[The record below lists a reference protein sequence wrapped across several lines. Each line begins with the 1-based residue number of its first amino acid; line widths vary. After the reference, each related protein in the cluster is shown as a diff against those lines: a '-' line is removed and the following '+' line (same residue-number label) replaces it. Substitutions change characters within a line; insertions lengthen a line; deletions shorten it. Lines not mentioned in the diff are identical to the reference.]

1 MQALHDRLQACLDE
15 RATCGQLRRL
25 CATPPGI
32 DFCSNDYLGLA
43 RDSQLRQ
50 QHAHAVAH
58 AAPALGSTGSRLI
71 SGNSTAAEGLEHE
84 LAHWLGYQRGLL
96 MGSGYSAN
104 VGLLAAVAQRGDTL
118 LLDELAHASL
128 IDGANLS
135 RAKRH
140 KFAHNNLDDLEARL
154 MRASE
159 SKELSA
165 STHKQTFVVIES
177 IYSMDGDRAPL
188 ALIAALCHRYGAALI
203 VDEAHGIGAFG
214 AQGEGLVAQQGL
226 QSQVFAC
233 VYTFGKAP
241 GCHGAFIAGSELL
254 RDYLLNFCRPF
265 IYTTAP
271 SPEQLSTIGL
281 ACEAVRDATPQRE
294 HLQTLIQIFQNTC
307 ATLPQAELLPSE
319 SPIQGVVISGETRVQ
334 VIGTALQNAGFGVR
348 AVVAPTVPVGRERL
362 RICLHAHNSE
372 AEVIALC
379 AALHNALAVGHV

>member
-1 MQALHDRLQACLDE
+1 MQALRARLQASLDE
-15 RATCGQLRRL
+15 RATSGRLRRL
-25 CATPPGI
+25 RAVPPGV

-50 QHAHAVAH
+50 RRTDAVVR
-58 AAPALGSTGSRLI
+58 AAPPLGSTGSRLI
-71 SGNSTAAEGLEHE
+71 SGNSPTAEALEHQ
-84 LAHWLGYQRGLL
+84 LAHWLGFECGLL

-154 MRASE
+154 LRDRE

-188 ALIAALCHRYGAALI
+188 TEIANLCGRYGAALI
-203 VDEAHGIGAFG
+203 VDEAHGIGTFG
-214 AQGEGLVAQQGL
+214 AKGEGLVAQQGL

-241 GCHGAFIAGSELL
+241 GCHGALIASSELL

-271 SPEQLSTIGL
+271 APEQLSTIGL

-294 HLQTLIQIFQNTC
+294 HLQRLIQIFRNTC

-319 SPIQGVVISGETRVQ
+319 SPIQGVVIPGETRVQ
-334 VIGTALQNAGFGVR
+334 AIATALQQAGFGVR
-348 AVVAPTVPVGRERL
+348 AVVAPTVPAGRERL

-372 AEVIALC
+372 AEVEALC
-379 AALHNALAVGHV
+379 AALHHALAPDHA